1 MDEKN
6 QSESQPATTADQ
18 SSYTR
23 STSKMSNTRTGRRG
37 LARIVAATF
46 LTAFITYYTCFQW
59 FGIIR
64 AAPSYAGNS
73 ETVLGNKVP
82 LEAHIISKCP
92 DTRDAL
98 RELILPVMQRVSDKV
113 DFKLSYIGKPAPH
126 DGVQCMHGPSECM
139 GNIIELCARELYPDP
154 KLSLG
159 FIMCLTKDYKHI
171 PERALVEDCA
181 LEHALDF
188 DALNECATRDDGAH
202 GLEMLRN
209 SVTRT
214 ADAGVTKSCTVRL
227 DNEIY
232 CIRDG
237 GEWTDCPHGAGVNDL
252 VIAIEKLSRSS

>member
-1 MDEKN
+1 MDKKN
-6 QSESQPATTADQ
+6 QAESQRTATADQ
-18 SSYTR
+18 SSYTLN
-23 STSKMSNTRTGRRG
+23 TTKMSNPRTGRRG

-46 LTAFITYYTCFQW
+46 LTAFITYYACFQW

-113 DFKLSYIGKPAPH
+113 DFKISYIGKPASH
-126 DGVQCMHGPSECM
+126 DGVECMHGPSECM

-214 ADAGVTKSCTVRL
+214 ADVRFQNATAYAQL
-227 DNEIY
+227 AN
-232 CIRDG
+232 
-237 GEWTDCPHGAGVNDL
+237 N
-252 VIAIEKLSRSS
+252 